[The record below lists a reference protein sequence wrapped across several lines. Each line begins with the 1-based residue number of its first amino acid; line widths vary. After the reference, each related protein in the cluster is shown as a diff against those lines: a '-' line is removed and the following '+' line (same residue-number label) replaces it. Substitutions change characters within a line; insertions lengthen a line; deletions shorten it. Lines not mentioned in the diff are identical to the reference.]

1 MKKDATFNFDVSR
14 EGIEARLEEMGQKLE
29 RMRGLYESF
38 FMGIER
44 SPPDVLRREVNR
56 QILEMQQVP
65 INNASLRFRYHALTQ
80 RWVLL
85 ITYWNRT
92 LREIEAGTFSRD
104 LAKAKRRMAQKGTST
119 VTLAE
124 ALAMG
129 IPANRAK
136 AFVAHQQ
143 AAQERSAAATRA
155 RNAAATPTPAPLT
168 EPPALAEAAGA
179 KPAPP
184 APQVTSGPSGGPPPI
199 PLPGLSEAE
208 MQDVYRRY
216 LEAHQKAGKTE
227 PAPSMSKL
235 RERLAKQIPLILSAS
250 NCSRVRLEIAAEDG
264 KVRLRAWPVTAK

>member
-1 MKKDATFNFDVSR
+1 VKKEATFNFDVSR
-14 EGIEARLEEMGQKLE
+14 EGIEARLDEMGQKLE
-29 RMRGLYESF
+29 RLRGLYESF

-44 SPPDVLRREVNR
+44 SPPDVLRRELNR
-56 QILEMQQVP
+56 QILEMQQLP

-104 LAKAKRRMAQKGTST
+104 LAKAKRRMAQKGIST
-119 VTLAE
+119 ISLAE

-143 AAQERSAAATRA
+143 AAQERNAAATRA
-155 RNAAATPTPAPLT
+155 RDGATSATPALIT

-179 KPAPP
+179 KSAPR
-184 APQVTSGPSGGPPPI
+184 APQVTGGPSGEPPPI

-216 LEAHQKAGKTE
+216 VQAHQKAGRTE

-235 RERLAKQIPLILSAS
+235 RERLAKQIPLILSAN
-250 NCSRVRLEIAAEDG
+250 NCSHVRLEIAAEDG
-264 KVRLRAWPVTAK
+264 KVHLRAWPVTEK

>member
-1 MKKDATFNFDVSR
+1 VKKEATFNFDVSR
-14 EGIEARLEEMGQKLE
+14 EGIEARLEEMSQKLE

-65 INNASLRFRYHALTQ
+65 ITNASLRFRYHALTQ

-143 AAQERSAAATRA
+143 AALERQAAATRPRTSA
-155 RNAAATPTPAPLT
+155 PGAAPAQVAGS
-168 EPPALAEAAGA
+168 PAHPEAAGPKA
-179 KPAPP
+179 APSPPPATAPSSAPP
-184 APQVTSGPSGGPPPI
+184 PV

-216 LEAHQKAGKTE
+216 LEAHQKSGTTG
-227 PAPSMSKL
+227 PAPTMSKL
-235 RERLAKQIPLILSAS
+235 RQRLSKQLPQILSAH
-250 NCSRVRLEIAAEDG
+250 NCSRVRLDIAAEDG
-264 KVRLRAWPVTAK
+264 KVRLRAWPVTGK

>member
-1 MKKDATFNFDVSR
+1 VKKEATFNFDVSR
-14 EGIEARLEEMGQKLE
+14 EGIEARLEQMAQKLE

-56 QILEMQQVP
+56 QIIEMQQVP

-80 RWVLL
+80 RWILL

-92 LREIEAGTFSRD
+92 LREIEAGIFSRD

-143 AAQERSAAATRA
+143 ATQE
-155 RNAAATPTPAPLT
+155 RNAAARAKDAATGAAPAPMAG
-168 EPPALAEAAGA
+168 PPAVAEDA
-179 KPAPP
+179 
-184 APQVTSGPSGGPPPI
+184 I

-216 LEAHQKAGKTE
+216 LEAHQQAGATA
-227 PAPSMSKL
+227 PAPSMSRL
-235 RERLAKQIPLILSAS
+235 RERLAKQLPQILSAN
-250 NCSRVRLEIAAEDG
+250 NCSRVRLDIAAEDG
-264 KVRLRAWPVTAK
+264 KVRLRAWPVTEK